1 MRSLY
6 RRTDFRAGSVAT
18 GLPSLA
24 VLIEPLGRPIDADVV
39 VPGSKSVT
47 NRALICAVLAE
58 GPSQLTGVL
67 DADDTQAMLGV
78 ATAVGAEVT
87 QGDTPDAYTVVGT
100 GGVLRP
106 GPVSL
111 DVRMSGTTARFA
123 TPLAARGT
131 GAYLVD
137 GAPEMRARPM
147 GESAASLRS
156 VGVGV
161 EGDTLPLTVR
171 GGFTGGSLTL
181 AADVSS
187 QFASG
192 MLLAAPGTKN
202 GLHLTLEGDVVSRPY
217 LDMTVE
223 VMRSFGAEV
232 EQPSPNEFIV
242 APGRGYVGTEY
253 RIEPDASAASYFFA
267 LAAVTGGRVRIDG
280 LGTESLQGDV
290 DFVDVLAEMGAD
302 VDKGTDSIE
311 VRGPDQLRGVDV
323 DMSQISDTAQTLAAI
338 APFADGPTRITGI
351 GFIRHKETDRVAA
364 PVTELRRMGI
374 DAVEE
379 DDGFVIQPGQ
389 PQPAT
394 IETYHDHRMAMS
406 FAITGLMTPGI
417 DIADPGCV
425 NKTFPTYWDVLES
438 LR

>member
-1 MRSLY
+1 M
-6 RRTDFRAGSVAT
+6 GS
-18 GLPSLA
+18 GWLPSSP
-24 VLIEPLGRPIDADVV
+24 VLIEPLGRPVDADVV

-47 NRALICAVLAE
+47 NRALVCAVLAA
-58 GPSQLTGVL
+58 GTSHLTGVL

-78 ATAVGAEVT
+78 AEAIGAGVE
-87 QGDTPDAYTVVGT
+87 QGAQSDHYAIAGT
-100 GGVLRP
+100 GGDLRP

-131 GAYLVD
+131 GTYLVD

-147 GESAASLRS
+147 DESAASLRS

-171 GGFTGGSLTL
+171 GGFAGGSLML

-192 MLLAAPGTKN
+192 MLLAAPGTEQ
-202 GLHLTLEGDVVSRPY
+202 GLQLTLEGEVVSRPY
-217 LDMTVE
+217 LDMTVA
-223 VMRSFGAEV
+223 VMRAFGAEV
-232 EQPSPNEFIV
+232 EQPSPNEFVV
-242 APGRGYVGTEY
+242 APGKGYTATDY

-267 LAAVTGGRVRIDG
+267 MAAVTGGRVRIEG
-280 LGTESLQGDV
+280 LGTDSLQGDV
-290 DFVDVLAEMGAD
+290 DFVDVLAEMGAT
-302 VDKGTDSIE
+302 VDKQSDSVE
-311 VRGPDQLRGVDV
+311 VRGPDKLRGVSV

-338 APFADGPTRITGI
+338 APFADGPTRVTGI

-379 DDGFVIQPGQ
+379 DDGFLINPGV

-417 DIADPGCV
+417 DISDPGCV
-425 NKTFPTYWDVLES
+425 NKTFPTYWDVLTS

>member
-1 MRSLY
+1 M
-6 RRTDFRAGSVAT
+6 
-18 GLPSLA
+18 
-24 VLIEPLGRPIDADVV
+24 LIEPLGRPVDADVV

-47 NRALICAVLAE
+47 NRALVCAVLAA
-58 GPSQLTGVL
+58 GTSHLTGVL

-78 ATAVGAEVT
+78 AEAIGAGVE
-87 QGDTPDAYTVVGT
+87 QGAQSDHYAIAGT
-100 GGVLRP
+100 GGDLRP

-131 GAYLVD
+131 GTYLVD

-147 GESAASLRS
+147 DESAASLRS

-171 GGFTGGSLTL
+171 GGFAGGSLML

-192 MLLAAPGTKN
+192 MLLAAPGTEQ
-202 GLHLTLEGDVVSRPY
+202 GLQLTLEGEVVSRPY
-217 LDMTVE
+217 LDMTVA
-223 VMRSFGAEV
+223 VMRAFGAEV
-232 EQPSPNEFIV
+232 EQPSPNEFVV
-242 APGRGYVGTEY
+242 APGKGYTATDY

-267 LAAVTGGRVRIDG
+267 MAAVTGGRVRIEG
-280 LGTESLQGDV
+280 LGTDSLQGDV
-290 DFVDVLAEMGAD
+290 DFVDVLAEMGAT
-302 VDKGTDSIE
+302 VDKQSDSVE
-311 VRGPDQLRGVDV
+311 VRGPDKLRGVSV

-338 APFADGPTRITGI
+338 APFADGPTRVTGI

-379 DDGFVIQPGQ
+379 DDGFLINPGV

-417 DIADPGCV
+417 DISDPGCV
-425 NKTFPTYWDVLES
+425 NKTFPTYWDVLTS